1 MKIAFIG
8 LGSMG
13 APMAANLL
21 TSDFE
26 PIVHNRTRAKEEPLA
41 EAGARRALDPR
52 AAADADIVIT
62 MVKADAEVEEVLLG
76 PNGVVAGARP
86 GTLVVDMS
94 TIDPTSARSF
104 AERLAR
110 SDIHMLDGPV
120 SGGTEGAEKGTLSIF
135 VGGDERQ
142 LGSARPVLEA
152 LGSTVTYFGPNGSG
166 QLAKAVN
173 QIIVGGTFMAVAE
186 GLAFALEAGL
196 TDGDKLISA
205 LSAGAAS
212 SWALENRG
220 RRIVKGEYPLG
231 FRVSLHRKDL
241 RIALEEASRLGIGL
255 PASEL
260 VLRLEDALI
269 EAGHGDLD
277 LSGLAKAVRDRIPT

>member
-21 TSDFE
+21 ASDFE
-26 PIVHNRTRAKEEPLA
+26 LTVHNRTRAKEEPLA
-41 EAGARRALDPR
+41 EAGARRAADPR
-52 AAADADIVIT
+52 AAAEADVVIT
-62 MVKADAEVEEVLLG
+62 MVKADADVEEVLFG
-76 PNGVVAGARP
+76 PDGVVAGARP

-94 TIDPTSARSF
+94 TIAPTSARSF
-104 AERLAR
+104 AERLSK
-110 SDIHMLDGPV
+110 SDIHMLDAPV

-135 VGGDERQ
+135 VGGDEGQ
-142 LGSARPVLEA
+142 LERARPVLDA
-152 LGSTVTYFGPNGSG
+152 LGSTVTHFGPSGSG

-173 QIIVGGTFMAVAE
+173 QIIVGGTFLAVAE

-212 SWALENRG
+212 SWGLENRG

-241 RIALEEASRLGIGL
+241 RIALEKASLLGIGL

-277 LSGLAKAVRDRIPT
+277 LSALAKAVRDRLPT

>member
-21 TSDFE
+21 ASDFE
-26 PIVHNRTRAKEEPLA
+26 LTVHNRTRAKEEPLA
-41 EAGARRALDPR
+41 EAGARRAADPR
-52 AAADADIVIT
+52 AAAEADVVIT
-62 MVKADAEVEEVLLG
+62 MVKADADVEEVLFG
-76 PNGVVAGARP
+76 PDGVVAGARP

-94 TIDPTSARSF
+94 TIAPTSARSF
-104 AERLAR
+104 AERLSR
-110 SDIHMLDGPV
+110 SDIHMLDAPV

-135 VGGDERQ
+135 VGGDEAQ
-142 LGSARPVLEA
+142 LDRARPVLDA
-152 LGSTVTYFGPNGSG
+152 LGSTVTHFGPSGSG

-173 QIIVGGTFMAVAE
+173 QIIVGGTFLAVAE

-212 SWALENRG
+212 SWGLENRG

-260 VLRLEDALI
+260 VLSLEDALI

-277 LSGLAKAVRDRIPT
+277 LSALAKAVRER

>member
-21 TSDFE
+21 ASDFE
-26 PIVHNRTRAKEEPLA
+26 LTVHNRTRAKEEPLA
-41 EAGARRALDPR
+41 EAGARRAADPR
-52 AAADADIVIT
+52 AAAEADVVIT
-62 MVKADAEVEEVLLG
+62 MVKADADVEEVLFG
-76 PNGVVAGARP
+76 PDGVVAGARP

-94 TIDPTSARSF
+94 TIAPTSARSF
-104 AERLAR
+104 AERLSK
-110 SDIHMLDGPV
+110 SDIHMLDAPV

-135 VGGDERQ
+135 VGGDEAQ
-142 LGSARPVLEA
+142 LDRARPVLDA
-152 LGSTVTYFGPNGSG
+152 LGSTVTHFGPSGSG

-173 QIIVGGTFMAVAE
+173 QIIVGGTFLAVAE

-212 SWALENRG
+212 SWGLENRG

-277 LSGLAKAVRDRIPT
+277 LSALAKAVRER

>member
-21 TSDFE
+21 ASDFE
-26 PIVHNRTRAKEEPLA
+26 LTVHNRTRAKEEPLA
-41 EAGARRALDPR
+41 EAGARRAADPR
-52 AAADADIVIT
+52 AAAEADVVIT
-62 MVKADAEVEEVLLG
+62 MVKADADVEEVLFG
-76 PNGVVAGARP
+76 PDGVVAGARP

-94 TIDPTSARSF
+94 TIAPTSARSF
-104 AERLAR
+104 AERLSK
-110 SDIHMLDGPV
+110 SDIHMLDAPV

-135 VGGDERQ
+135 VGGDEDQ
-142 LGSARPVLEA
+142 LERARPVLDS
-152 LGSTVTYFGPNGSG
+152 LGSTVTHFGPSGSG

-173 QIIVGGTFMAVAE
+173 QIIVGGTFLAVAE

-212 SWALENRG
+212 SWGLENRG

-277 LSGLAKAVRDRIPT
+277 LSALAKAVRDRI